1 MSTVILQVELKSE
14 DVSLFQGL
22 LKKFKAK
29 STVIKEEKDD
39 TKMTKEEYFKMIDE
53 RRAGEKIEMSRD
65 EIRKIMFG

>member
-29 STVIKEEKDD
+29 SKVIKEDKDD
-39 TKMTKEEYFKMIDE
+39 TKMTREEFFAKID
-53 RRAGEKIEMSRD
+53 RARAGKKIEMSF
-65 EIRKIMFG
+65 ENLEKLMLQ